1 MPPPGGL
8 VTVVVDGGEV
18 VIANVD
24 GDLYALDGL
33 CEHAAGPLGAGTLIG
48 CQLTC
53 PRHGWTYDVTDGWL
67 VSPPLGRRTRSYA
80 VRVRDGQ
87 VEVAPRD

>member
-1 MPPPGGL
+1 MI
-8 VTVVVDGGEV
+8 VNGEEI

-24 GDLYALDGL
+24 GEFYGLDGL
-33 CEHAAGPLGAGTLIG
+33 CEHAAAPLGGGTLVG

-67 VSPPLGRRTRSYA
+67 TTPPLGRRTRAFSI
-80 VRVRDGQ
+80 RVRDGH
-87 VEVAPRD
+87 VELAERE